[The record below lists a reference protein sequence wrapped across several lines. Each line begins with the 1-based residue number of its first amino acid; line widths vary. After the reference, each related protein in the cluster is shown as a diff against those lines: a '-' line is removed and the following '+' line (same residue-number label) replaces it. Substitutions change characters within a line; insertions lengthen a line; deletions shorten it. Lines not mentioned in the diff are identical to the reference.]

1 MRRRVLLAAIC
12 ALAVPVSGQ
21 ENTEL
26 VNGISV
32 IVNDQVITRDDVLRY
47 VSPAVELLVRQY
59 RDRPALLNDR
69 IRQAERDGLNQL
81 IERKLI
87 LHEFE
92 TAGYA
97 LPDSVIEEEIERR
110 IKQKFGGDRVSLTQT
125 LRSEGTTRDAW
136 RQKVREEYIIS
147 AMRSKHISESTI
159 ISPYRIEKYYVDN
172 LDKFKLGDQVKL
184 RTIMISA
191 QEKAAPSLPKILA
204 QEIITKLDEGSS
216 FADLAMIYS
225 EDTYRTQGGDRG
237 WVERSN
243 LRDELAAAAFGLKAG
258 EHSGVIELDGTAWVI
273 QVEAVRKDH
282 VRTLPEVRD
291 EIQATLVAQEQA
303 RQHEEWINRLKA
315 KSYVQYY

>member
-1 MRRRVLLAAIC
+1 MMC
-12 ALAVPVSGQ
+12 ALAAPVVGQ
-21 ENTEL
+21 EDTEL

-47 VSPAVELLVRQY
+47 IRPNIELMLRQFG
-59 RDRPALLNDR
+59 DRPEVLNER
-69 IRQAERDGLNQL
+69 LQQAQRDGLNQL

-92 TAGYA
+92 SSNYS
-97 LPDSVIEEEIERR
+97 LPDSVIEEEIQRR
-110 IKQKFGGDRVSLTQT
+110 IKQRFGGDRIALTQT
-125 LRSEGTTRDAW
+125 LRSEGTTLDAW
-136 RQKVREEYIIS
+136 RQKVREEFIIS

-184 RTIMISA
+184 RTIMITA
-191 QEKAAPSLPKILA
+191 RDKADPSIPRLLA
-204 QEIITKLDEGSS
+204 QEIVTKLDEGSS

-225 EDTYRTQGGDRG
+225 EDSYRSEGGDRG
-237 WVERSN
+237 WVEREN
-243 LRDELAAAAFGLKAG
+243 LRDELAEKAFAMKPG
-258 EHSGVIELDGTAWVI
+258 EHSGVIEFDGTVWVL

-291 EIQATLVAQEQA
+291 EIEATLATQE
-303 RQHEEWINRLKA
+303 
-315 KSYVQYY
+315 